1 MKNKRQHA
9 IKEIIE
15 ANDVETQGELA
26 DLLLES
32 GFKVT
37 QATVSRDIKDLRLV
51 KVLTERGTYK
61 YASGEQKDARESGVP
76 IRVFTDTVV
85 SIDSAESIVVVH
97 TLSGSANAA
106 AEALDSQRYPEIAGT
121 IAGDNTIFIA
131 VKDGAQ
137 SSELIKKLRKLAK

>member
-61 YASGEQKDARESGVP
+61 SASGEQ
-76 IRVFTDTVV
+76 
-85 SIDSAESIVVVH
+85 
-97 TLSGSANAA
+97 
-106 AEALDSQRYPEIAGT
+106 
-121 IAGDNTIFIA
+121 
-131 VKDGAQ
+131 
-137 SSELIKKLRKLAK
+137 